1 MYTQPEM
8 KNLILFDIDDTMI
21 NTILYRKIQDET
33 LAKYLQIS
41 DDEVKQDRSD
51 YYFGLEKGSDFSI
64 DEYLSLLAKKYGHT
78 LEELKSI
85 FFNEKNIELCLYEDV
100 IPVLEKLK
108 KSGFTLGIFSEG
120 YEYFQKFKLE
130 KNNLIN
136 FFDKKYTFIL
146 RRKMDQE
153 VLSNLPEGTT
163 IIDDKPVNLEQ
174 LKQFD
179 NLNPIQIIRENK
191 KHEPVICKKHIS
203 NLEELIDLL

>member
-1 MYTQPEM
+1 M